1 MAYFIVIYS
10 NLDNLTFEFAYT
22 IFKIKIYEDM
32 LTEFGKI
39 FIFLLLAVGFVGIAL
54 FAAKLIRPSRPSKEK
69 LLIYECGE
77 NIEGSPWV
85 KFNIRFYVVAL
96 IFLIFDVEVVLLF
109 PWALTYQEFGFY
121 GFWVGII
128 FLLVLGLGMAYEWRK
143 GDLEWDR
150 AKPNIPK
157 LSKILTNRK
166 IEVEKQT
173 EKVND

>member
-1 MAYFIVIYS
+1 M
-10 NLDNLTFEFAYT
+10 TFEYGYT
-22 IFKIKIYEDM
+22 IFENKNKQDM

-39 FIFLLLAVGFVGIAL
+39 FIFLLLAVGFVGIAI

-77 NIEGSPWV
+77 NAEGSPWV

-121 GFWVGII
+121 GFWVGVI

-143 GDLEWDR
+143 GDLNWDR
-150 AKPNIPK
+150 SQPNIPE
-157 LSKILTNRK
+157 LSKILTNK
-166 IEVEKQT
+166 KVDALKQS
-173 EKVND
+173 EKVEN